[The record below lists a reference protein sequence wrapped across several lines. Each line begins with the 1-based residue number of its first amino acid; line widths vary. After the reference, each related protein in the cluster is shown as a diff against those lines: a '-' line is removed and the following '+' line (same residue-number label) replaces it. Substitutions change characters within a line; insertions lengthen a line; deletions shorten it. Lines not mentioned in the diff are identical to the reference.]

1 MMLEKIVTQDGSYS
15 LYDSSLNET
24 FHSRKGAL
32 TESLHVYINEGL
44 KYFVKEYPKTLSLNV
59 FEMGFGTGLNAILTK
74 RFSESNNIKIFYTSI
89 DKYPLSNN
97 QIESVKLKDLSKNE
111 SNILNASWGKKI
123 NISSFFDIYKIHAD
137 FVNVNYKKLYD
148 LIFYDA
154 FAFHAQPSMWSKKN
168 LKISVNLLKKNGI
181 WISYCSKGE
190 VGRILNSFGLLVQ
203 RVKGPPGKR
212 EMLRAIKI

>member
-1 MMLEKIVTQDGSYS
+1 MLEKILTQDGSYS
-15 LYDSSLNET
+15 LYDSNLNET

-97 QIESVKLKDLSKNE
+97 QI
-111 SNILNASWGKKI
+111 
-123 NISSFFDIYKIHAD
+123 
-137 FVNVNYKKLYD
+137 
-148 LIFYDA
+148 
-154 FAFHAQPSMWSKKN
+154 
-168 LKISVNLLKKNGI
+168 
-181 WISYCSKGE
+181 
-190 VGRILNSFGLLVQ
+190 
-203 RVKGPPGKR
+203 
-212 EMLRAIKI
+212 

>member
-1 MMLEKIVTQDGSYS
+1 MLEKIVTQDGSYS

-168 LKISVNLLKKNGI
+168 LKRSVNLLKKNGI